1 MSFFKNLISSI
12 KERSLLKSSYF
23 RSKNFGILHEDI
35 YKALESVM
43 SKSGEI
49 SSLVFA
55 EHLSNLIEGLNDK
68 EFVEFFEN
76 LQAKYDIDAE
86 VLSQASNIYSKYKTQ
101 KNLELIS
108 QASEPQWVE
117 LFKRLN
123 TISEGTLRLVRLRE
137 RIKSL
142 KQESPS
148 LEFFDSSLLKLF
160 KHWFN
165 PSFLMLESID
175 WSTPANILEK
185 IIAYE
190 AVHEINSWDDLRAR
204 LAPDDRRCFAFFH
217 PLMPKEPLI
226 FVEVALSNKIPNT
239 INEIIALDRSVTLNK
254 DINTATF
261 YSISNCQDGLSGI
274 SFGNFLIKQVAHK
287 LKQENDG
294 LDKFVTL
301 SPAPGF
307 VQWLKEKSIYEDSDE
322 DTLLKQALIY
332 LTTSDRE
339 DGSPNDPVAR
349 FHLGNGAILERINLN
364 ADLSSKGLI
373 QSKGVMVNYLY
384 KLDRLEENHELFF
397 KTKEVKE
404 SDAINN
410 LRKKLQ
416 IKSADSLLSLYFLC
430 AIFQALEIPHSTFQ
444 P

>member
-1 MSFFKNLISSI
+1 MSFFQNLLSSI
-12 KERSLLKSSYF
+12 MERSLLKSSYF
-23 RSKNFGILHEDI
+23 RSKDFGILHEDI
-35 YKALESVM
+35 NKALESVM

-55 EHLSNLIEGLNDK
+55 EHLSSLIEALNDE
-68 EFVEFFEN
+68 EFIEFFET
-76 LQAKYDIDAE
+76 LHAKYDLDAE
-86 VLSQASNIYSKYKTQ
+86 ALLKASNEYSKNKTQ
-101 KNLELIS
+101 KNLELIF

-123 TISEGTLRLVRLRE
+123 TVSEGTLRLVRLRE
-137 RIKSL
+137 RIRSL
-142 KQESPS
+142 KQASPD
-148 LEFFDSSLLKLF
+148 LEFFDRSLLKLF

-165 PSFLMLESID
+165 PSFLVLESID

-217 PLMPKEPLI
+217 PLMPNEPLI

-239 INEIIALDRSVTLNK
+239 INEIITIDRSVTLNQ
-254 DINTATF
+254 DINTAVF
-261 YSISNCQDGLSGI
+261 YSISNCQEGLSGI

-301 SPAPGF
+301 SPAPSF
-307 VQWLKEKSIYEDSDE
+307 VRWLEENSINLDSDE
-322 DTLLKQALIY
+322 DMLLKQALIY
-332 LTTSDRE
+332 LTASDRE
-339 DGSPNDPVAR
+339 DGLPNDPVAK

-364 ADLSSKGLI
+364 ADLSSKGLM

-384 KLDRLEENHELFF
+384 NLDTLEENHELFF
-397 KTKEVKE
+397 KTKEVKQ
-404 SDAINN
+404 SDAIKS

-416 IKSADSLLSLYFLC
+416 I
-430 AIFQALEIPHSTFQ
+430 
-444 P
+444 

>member
-1 MSFFKNLISSI
+1 MSFFQNLLSSI
-12 KERSLLKSSYF
+12 MERSLLKSSYF
-23 RSKNFGILHEDI
+23 RSKDFGILHEDI
-35 YKALESVM
+35 NKALESVM

-55 EHLSNLIEGLNDK
+55 EHLSSLIEALNDE
-68 EFVEFFEN
+68 EFIEFFET
-76 LQAKYDIDAE
+76 LHAKYDLDAE
-86 VLSQASNIYSKYKTQ
+86 ALLRASNEYSKNKTQ
-101 KNLELIS
+101 KNLELIFR
-108 QASEPQWVE
+108 ASEPQWVK

-123 TISEGTLRLVRLRE
+123 TVSEGTLRLVRLRE
-137 RIKSL
+137 RIRSL
-142 KQESPS
+142 KQASPS
-148 LEFFDSSLLKLF
+148 LEFFDRSLLKLF

-165 PSFLMLESID
+165 PSFLVLESID

-217 PLMPKEPLI
+217 PLMPNEPLI

-239 INEIIALDRSVTLNK
+239 INEIITIDRSVTLNQ
-254 DINTATF
+254 DINTAVF
-261 YSISNCQDGLSGI
+261 YSISNCQEGLSGI

-301 SPAPGF
+301 SPAPSF
-307 VQWLKEKSIYEDSDE
+307 VRWLEENSINLDSDE
-322 DTLLKQALIY
+322 DMLLKQALIY
-332 LTTSDRE
+332 LTTSDRV
-339 DGSPNDPVAR
+339 DGLPNDPVAK

-364 ADLSSKGLI
+364 ADLSSKGLM

-384 KLDRLEENHELFF
+384 NLDTLEENHELFF
-397 KTKEVKE
+397 KTKEVKQ
-404 SDAINN
+404 SDAIKS
-410 LRKKLQ
+410 LRKKLR
-416 IKSADSLLSLYFLC
+416 K
-430 AIFQALEIPHSTFQ
+430 
-444 P
+444 

>member
-1 MSFFKNLISSI
+1 MSFFQNLLSSI
-12 KERSLLKSSYF
+12 MERSLLKSSYF
-23 RSKNFGILHEDI
+23 RSKDFGILHEDI
-35 YKALESVM
+35 NKALESVM

-55 EHLSNLIEGLNDK
+55 EHLSSLIEALNDE
-68 EFVEFFEN
+68 EFIEFLET
-76 LQAKYDIDAE
+76 LHAKYDLDAE
-86 VLSQASNIYSKYKTQ
+86 ALLQASNEYSKNKTQ
-101 KNLELIS
+101 KNLELIF
-108 QASEPQWVE
+108 QASEPQWVK

-123 TISEGTLRLVRLRE
+123 TVSEGTLRLVRLRE
-137 RIKSL
+137 RIRSL
-142 KQESPS
+142 KQASPS
-148 LEFFDSSLLKLF
+148 LEFFDRSLLKLF

-165 PSFLMLESID
+165 PSFLVLESID

-217 PLMPKEPLI
+217 PLMPNEPLI

-239 INEIIALDRSVTLNK
+239 INEIITIDRSVTLNQ
-254 DINTATF
+254 DINTAVF
-261 YSISNCQDGLSGI
+261 YSISNCQEGLSGI

-301 SPAPGF
+301 SPAPSF
-307 VQWLKEKSIYEDSDE
+307 VRWLEENSINLDSDE
-322 DTLLKQALIY
+322 DMLLKQALIY
-332 LTTSDRE
+332 LTASDRE
-339 DGSPNDPVAR
+339 DGLPNDPVAK

-364 ADLSSKGLI
+364 ADLSSKGLM

-384 KLDRLEENHELFF
+384 NLDTLEENHELFF
-397 KTKEVKE
+397 KTKEVKQ
-404 SDAINN
+404 SDAIKS

-416 IKSADSLLSLYFLC
+416 I
-430 AIFQALEIPHSTFQ
+430 
-444 P
+444 

>member
-1 MSFFKNLISSI
+1 MSFFQNLLSSI
-12 KERSLLKSSYF
+12 MERSLLKSSYF
-23 RSKNFGILHEDI
+23 RSKDFGILHEDI
-35 YKALESVM
+35 NKALDSVM

-55 EHLSNLIEGLNDK
+55 EHLSSLIEALNDE
-68 EFVEFFEN
+68 EFIEFFET
-76 LQAKYDIDAE
+76 LHAKYDLDAQA
-86 VLSQASNIYSKYKTQ
+86 LLRASNEYSKNKNQ
-101 KNLELIS
+101 KNLDLIF

-123 TISEGTLRLVRLRE
+123 TVSEGTLRLVRLRE
-137 RIKSL
+137 RIRSL
-142 KQESPS
+142 KQASPD
-148 LEFFDSSLLKLF
+148 LEFFDKSLLKLF

-165 PSFLMLESID
+165 PSFLVLESID

-217 PLMPKEPLI
+217 PLMPNEPLI

-239 INEIIALDRSVTLNK
+239 INEIITIDRSVTLNQ
-254 DINTATF
+254 DINTAVF
-261 YSISNCQDGLSGI
+261 YSISNCQEGLSGI

-301 SPAPGF
+301 SPAPSF
-307 VQWLKEKSIYEDSDE
+307 VRWLEENSINLDSDE
-322 DTLLKQALIY
+322 DMLLKQALIY
-332 LTTSDRE
+332 LTASDRE
-339 DGSPNDPVAR
+339 DGLPNDPVAK

-364 ADLSSKGLI
+364 ADLSSKGLM

-384 KLDRLEENHELFF
+384 NLDTLEENHELFF
-397 KTKEVKE
+397 KTKEVKQ
-404 SDAINN
+404 SDAIKS

-416 IKSADSLLSLYFLC
+416 I
-430 AIFQALEIPHSTFQ
+430 
-444 P
+444 

>member
-1 MSFFKNLISSI
+1 MSFFQNLLSSI
-12 KERSLLKSSYF
+12 MERSLLKSSYF
-23 RSKNFGILHEDI
+23 RSKDFGILHEDI
-35 YKALESVM
+35 NKALESVM

-55 EHLSNLIEGLNDK
+55 EHLSSLIEALNDE
-68 EFVEFFEN
+68 EFIEFFET
-76 LQAKYDIDAE
+76 LHAKYDLDAE
-86 VLSQASNIYSKYKTQ
+86 ALLRASNEYSKNKTQ
-101 KNLELIS
+101 KNLELIF
-108 QASEPQWVE
+108 QASEPQWVK

-123 TISEGTLRLVRLRE
+123 TVSEGTLRLVRLRE
-137 RIKSL
+137 RIRSL
-142 KQESPS
+142 KQASPS
-148 LEFFDSSLLKLF
+148 LEFFDRSLLKLF

-165 PSFLMLESID
+165 PSFLVLESID

-217 PLMPKEPLI
+217 PLMPNEPLI

-239 INEIIALDRSVTLNK
+239 INEIITIDRSVTLNQ
-254 DINTATF
+254 DINTAVF
-261 YSISNCQDGLSGI
+261 YSISNCQEGLSGI

-294 LDKFVTL
+294 LEKFVTL
-301 SPAPGF
+301 SPAPSF
-307 VQWLKEKSIYEDSDE
+307 VQWLEENSINLDSDE
-322 DTLLKQALIY
+322 DMLLKQALIY
-332 LTTSDRE
+332 LTASDRE
-339 DGSPNDPVAR
+339 DGLPNDPVAK

-364 ADLSSKGLI
+364 ADLSSKGLM

-384 KLDRLEENHELFF
+384 NLDTLEENHELFF
-397 KTKEVKE
+397 KTKEVKQ
-404 SDAINN
+404 SDAIKS

-416 IKSADSLLSLYFLC
+416 K
-430 AIFQALEIPHSTFQ
+430 
-444 P
+444 

>member
-1 MSFFKNLISSI
+1 MSFFQNLLSSI
-12 KERSLLKSSYF
+12 MERSLLKSSYF
-23 RSKNFGILHEDI
+23 RSKDFGILHEDI
-35 YKALESVM
+35 NKALESVM

-55 EHLSNLIEGLNDK
+55 EHLSSLIEALNDE
-68 EFVEFFEN
+68 EFIEFFET
-76 LQAKYDIDAE
+76 LHAKYDLDAE
-86 VLSQASNIYSKYKTQ
+86 ALLRASNEYSKNKTQ
-101 KNLELIS
+101 KNLELIF

-123 TISEGTLRLVRLRE
+123 TVSEGTLRLVRLRE
-137 RIKSL
+137 RIRSL
-142 KQESPS
+142 KQASPD
-148 LEFFDSSLLKLF
+148 LEFFDRSLLKLF

-165 PSFLMLESID
+165 PTFLVLESID

-217 PLMPKEPLI
+217 PLMPNEPLI
-226 FVEVALSNKIPNT
+226 FVEVALSNEIPNT
-239 INEIIALDRSVTLNK
+239 INEIITIDRSVTLNQ
-254 DINTATF
+254 DINTAVF
-261 YSISNCQDGLSGI
+261 YSISNCQEGLSGI

-301 SPAPGF
+301 SPAPSF
-307 VQWLKEKSIYEDSDE
+307 VRWLEENSINLDSDE
-322 DTLLKQALIY
+322 DMLLKQALIY
-332 LTTSDRE
+332 LTASDRE
-339 DGSPNDPVAR
+339 DGLPNDPVAK

-364 ADLSSKGLI
+364 ADLSSKGLM

-384 KLDRLEENHELFF
+384 NLDTLEENHELFF
-397 KTKEVKE
+397 KTKEVKQ
-404 SDAINN
+404 SDAIKS

-416 IKSADSLLSLYFLC
+416 I
-430 AIFQALEIPHSTFQ
+430 
-444 P
+444 